1 MGFPAYF
8 ITKEHKFCAF
18 NSRDIQ
24 KYRLRRAET
33 LLFLLL
39 PIKIKC
45 QFLRLEKKYRRHII
59 VPSVKLLSVECR
71 KSERPIIVTRDR

>member
-8 ITKEHKFCAF
+8 MTKEHKFCAF

-33 LLFLLL
+33 LLLLLL

-45 QFLRLEKKYRRHII
+45 RFLRLEKKIPTAHYRAIGKITIGRVLQIRTADYRH
-59 VPSVKLLSVECR
+59 
-71 KSERPIIVTRDR
+71 